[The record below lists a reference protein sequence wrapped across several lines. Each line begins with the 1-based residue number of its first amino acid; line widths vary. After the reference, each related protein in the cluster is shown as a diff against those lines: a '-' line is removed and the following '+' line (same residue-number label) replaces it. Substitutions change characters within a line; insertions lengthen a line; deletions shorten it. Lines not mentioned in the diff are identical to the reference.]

1 VATLRADAQ
10 SPGAAIVEIFAE
22 FGFEAAHRLPCVPET
37 HPCARMHGHSY
48 QIRIAIKGAV
58 DERIGWVRDFYDI
71 ASAFEPFRVQLDHHV
86 LNEVPGLENPTS
98 EHLARWLW
106 QGLSQTLTT
115 LTAIEVRETR
125 NMGCIYRGDEDELD

>member
-1 VATLRADAQ
+1 M
-10 SPGAAIVEIFAE
+10 EIFAE